1 MADARTPKAKA
12 ASRLDGGGGPAGPV
26 IGLALGSGSA
36 RGWAHIG
43 VLRELE
49 QAGIRPHVIAGTSI
63 GAFVGAAYAA
73 GVIEPLEEWVD
84 ALGWK
89 EVLGFFDVTLSGG
102 LLKGNRLMSFF
113 GERFVATDFSGLQLP
128 FACVATD
135 LSTGREVWLR
145 DGSVAEAVRASTAIP
160 GLFAPVPRGSSFLMD
175 GALVNPVP
183 VSLCRALGADIVIAV
198 DLGSELVRERHRRRR
213 AEQAETPRVEGGNGW
228 TDLLRRWWS
237 PGEDAERGVPLP
249 SMVDVLTTSINI
261 MQVRISRS
269 RMAGE
274 PADLVIAPR
283 LADIGLMDYHRGKEL
298 IDEGRSEARLMLP
311 AVRRLLEE

>member
-1 MADARTPKAKA
+1 MADAGTPKAKTASPA
-12 ASRLDGGGGPAGPV
+12 AAGGSGPV

-49 QAGIRPHVIAGTSI
+49 QAGIRPDVIAGTSI

-73 GVIEPLEEWVD
+73 GVIERLETWVG

-89 EVLGFFDVTLSGG
+89 EVVGFFDVTLSGG
-102 LLKGNRLMSFF
+102 LLKGDRLMSFF
-113 GERFVATDFSGLQLP
+113 GERFVATDFSGLNMP

-135 LSTGREVWLR
+135 LSSGREVWLR
-145 DGSVAEAVRASTAIP
+145 EGSVAEAVRASTAIP
-160 GLFAPVPRGSSFLMD
+160 GLFAPVPRGHSFLMD

-198 DLGSELVRERHRRRR
+198 DLGSDLVRERHRRRR
-213 AEQAETPRVEGGNGW
+213 AGQVETPRPEGGNGW
-228 TDLLRRWWS
+228 SDLLRRWWS
-237 PGEDAERGVPLP
+237 PGEDAGRGLPLP

-283 LADIGLMDYHRGKEL
+283 LADIGLMDYHRGKEM
-298 IDEGRSEARLMLP
+298 IEEGRTEAQLMLP
-311 AVRRLLEE
+311 AVRRLIEE

>member
-1 MADARTPKAKA
+1 MKPLSSVRRTP
-12 ASRLDGGGGPAGPV
+12 RRV
-26 IGLALGSGSA
+26 GLALGSGSA

-49 QAGIRPHVIAGTSI
+49 QAGIRPNVIAGTSI
-63 GAFVGAAYAA
+63 GAFVGAAYAG
-73 GVIEPLEEWVD
+73 GVIDRLEAWVQ

-89 EVLGFFDVTLSGG
+89 EVLGFFDVTLTGG

-113 GERFVATDFSGLQLP
+113 GERFVATDFSGLHVP

-135 LSTGREVWLR
+135 LSSGREVWLR

-160 GLFAPVPRGSSFLMD
+160 GLFAPVPRGNSFLMD

-198 DLGSELVRERHRRRR
+198 DLGSDLVRERTRRRR
-213 AEQAETPRVEGGNGW
+213 ADNGSAAKHEKYDDAQGGGW
-228 TDLLRRWWS
+228 SDLIRRWWS
-237 PGEDAERGVPLP
+237 SGAASGNGLPLP

-269 RMAGE
+269 RLAGE

-283 LADIGLMDYHRGKEL
+283 LADIGLLDYHRGAEM
-298 IDEGRSEARLMLP
+298 IEEGRTEARLMLP
-311 AVRRLLEE
+311 AVQRLLEE